1 MLTTEGLRRS
11 AMSANDTPSA
21 DTDVVAGPRAGTRRG
36 TPVDMVVADM
46 VVADMAGAGVIVP
59 ATTSPIRNA
68 TVAAR
73 ETVTA
78 RNRRVL
84 TRSL

>member
-1 MLTTEGLRRS
+1 MLTTAGLSRS
-11 AMSANDTPSA
+11 AMSTNDTPACDA
-21 DTDVVAGPRAGTRRG
+21 DTVAGARAGARG
-36 TPVDMVVADM
+36 GAVAGI

-59 ATTSPIRNA
+59 ATTRPIRNA

-78 RNRRVL
+78 RNRRVID
-84 TRSL
+84 